1 MNIIDNYPFLWSL
14 RNLNNFYFL
23 YIYIYT
29 FFSDLFH
36 PNFLYIIITMEFH
49 RNNVS
54 YDIKYIHKKCLGVL
68 EYRIC
73 ECTELRT
80 CARLHKCVRF
90 SFLRARNCACIDTIK
105 ANRCFRMH
113 SILSRPIYDPL
124 RSTNLSSNKKLS
136 SDVLPPSRRL

>member
-23 YIYIYT
+23 YIYIL
-29 FFSDLFH
+29 FSDLFH